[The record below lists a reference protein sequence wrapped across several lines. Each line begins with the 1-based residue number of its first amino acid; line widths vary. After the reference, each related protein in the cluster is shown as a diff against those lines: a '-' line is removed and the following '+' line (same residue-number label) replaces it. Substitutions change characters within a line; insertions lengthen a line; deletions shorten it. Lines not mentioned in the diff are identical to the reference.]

1 MNLITAPEAYN
12 LTYEAC
18 QAKEKEKETKSV
30 LDELHKNFVE
40 LTLKEI
46 ADLIETNAKQGMV
59 NCSYVLYD
67 DDFFVCN
74 ETIKLSAGLIIQ
86 DIIHNLRQKGYKVD
100 YFNSYPAWRND
111 WNIDELDYTL
121 NIMWGAS

>member
-1 MNLITAPEAYN
+1 MDLITAPEAYN
-12 LTYEAC
+12 LAFEAR
-18 QAKEKEKETKSV
+18 QAKEKEKETKSI
-30 LDELHKNFVE
+30 LDELHKNFIE

-67 DDFFVCN
+67 NDFFVCN
-74 ETIKLSAGLIIQ
+74 ETIKLSAGLIIR
-86 DIIHNLRQKGYKVD
+86 DIIHNLRQKGYRVD
-100 YFNSYPAWRND
+100 YFNSYPAWRNG